1 MRAQT
6 RPGAVEETGAGRQR
20 SGTAAVR
27 PPVRDLSPAG
37 VRDLQR
43 TAGNDAVARTVQ
55 RHRDSAT
62 TVQRVPTADPEI
74 QPIVDAVRE
83 MLGTARS
90 LIATARGIG
99 FRLRSRENQQKHCD
113 HLGTTLDTA
122 EHMIYGQFRADGPA
136 GRTTNPRTT
145 ALKALLDEIQERHIE
160 YVGILRRF
168 KLRPVGADIGPED
181 TKGLAQL
188 SNTWSQVVGGQG
200 IKTSPTPRAFGEDR
214 TPGALP
220 GFEDQMLSHHAR
232 LLSRERG
239 RNLVGSLT
247 AGGEAAGAGAGAA
260 TVNVLPYHP
269 EQVPFMGGNT
279 EVGAEAAVDRPED
292 GLASAHDAPGTG
304 STSLVAVPH
313 NLRDSEG
320 ARENEAVSPAFLV
333 YGHELIHAQH
343 TMHGINVRN
352 IGDEEEATVTGNETS
367 AALHRQRQVPVTT
380 EEMLRD
386 EHGLPRRGGYT

>member
-6 RPGAVEETGAGRQR
+6 RPGAVEETGAAGRQR
-20 SGTAAVR
+20 SGTAAVQ

-37 VRDLQR
+37 VRNLQG
-43 TAGNDAVARTVQ
+43 TAGNDAVSRTVQ
-55 RHRDSAT
+55 RHRGSAT
-62 TVQRVPTADPEI
+62 TVQRVATADPEI

-113 HLGTTLDTA
+113 DLGMSLDTA
-122 EHMIYGQFRADGPA
+122 EHMVYRQFRADGPT
-136 GRTTNPRTT
+136 GRETNPRTT
-145 ALKALLDEIQERHIE
+145 ALKALLDEIQERHVE

-168 KLRPVGADIGPED
+168 RLRPVGADIGPQDAE
-181 TKGLAQL
+181 GLAQL
-188 SNTWSQVVGGQG
+188 SDTWSRVVDGQG
-200 IKTSPTPRAFGEDR
+200 IKTSSTPGAFGEDR
-214 TPGALP
+214 TPRALP
-220 GFEDQMLSHHAR
+220 GFQDQMLSHHAR
-232 LLSRERG
+232 LISRERG

-247 AGGEAAGAGAGAA
+247 AGNAGADEAM
-260 TVNVLPYHP
+260 VSVQPYHP
-269 EQVPFMGGNT
+269 EQIELMGGNSL
-279 EVGAEAAVDRPED
+279 VGAEAGVNRLE
-292 GLASAHDAPGTG
+292 GLASAPDTPGTG
-304 STSLVAVPH
+304 STSIVAVPH

-320 ARENEAVSPAFLV
+320 AQENEAVSPAFLV

-352 IGDEEEATVTGNETS
+352 VGNEEEATVTGNDEAS
-367 AALHRQRQVPVTT
+367 AALHRQRRVPVTT

-386 EHGLPRRGGYT
+386 EHDLPRRGGYT

>member
-6 RPGAVEETGAGRQR
+6 RTGAVEETGTAGRQR
-20 SGTAAVR
+20 SATAAVR
-27 PPVRDLSPAG
+27 LPVRDLSPAG
-37 VRDLQR
+37 VRNLQG

-55 RHRDSAT
+55 RHRDPAA
-62 TVQRVPTADPEI
+62 TVQRAPTADPEI

-90 LIATARGIG
+90 LIATARGIA
-99 FRLRSRENQQKHCD
+99 FRMRSRENQQKHCD
-113 HLGTTLDTA
+113 HLGTSLDTA

-168 KLRPVGADIGPED
+168 GLRPIGADIGPDD
-181 TKGLAQL
+181 TQGLAQL
-188 SNTWSQVVGGQG
+188 SGTWSQVVGGRG
-200 IKTSPTPRAFGEDR
+200 IKTSSTPRAFGEDR

-247 AGGEAAGAGAGAA
+247 AGNAGANEAMVG
-260 TVNVLPYHP
+260 VQPYHP
-269 EQVPFMGGNT
+269 EQVEMMGGNSA
-279 EVGAEAAVDRPED
+279 VGAEAGINTPE
-292 GLASAHDAPGTG
+292 GLASAPDAPGRG
-304 STSLVAVPH
+304 STSFVAVPH
-313 NLRDSEG
+313 NMRDSEG
-320 ARENEAVSPAFLV
+320 AQENEAVSPAFLV

-352 IGDEEEATVTGNETS
+352 IGDEEEATVTGNDEAS